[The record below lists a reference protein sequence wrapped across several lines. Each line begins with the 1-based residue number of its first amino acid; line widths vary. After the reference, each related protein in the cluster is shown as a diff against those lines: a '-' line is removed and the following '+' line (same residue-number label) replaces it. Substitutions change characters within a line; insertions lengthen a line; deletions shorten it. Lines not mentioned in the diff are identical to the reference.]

1 MKKTNSSINDDIK
14 NNNNETKLQ
23 IIKKENDSSKEVIG
37 DYGTFFDDINHTP
50 NDYIM
55 VRGARENNLKNINL
69 DIPKNK
75 LVVVTGVSGSGKSS
89 LVFDTI
95 YNEGKRRY
103 LDSLSSYARQFL
115 GNSDKPDVD
124 SIEGLSPAI
133 SIDQKSTSHNPR
145 STVGTVTEIYDYLR
159 LIFARIGQ
167 PYCPNDHIKIESQTL
182 KQIFDKI
189 WDFND
194 GDKLEFLAPIARN
207 EKGTFKNEFEKLKR
221 EGFIRVKVDNK
232 QYLLDEDINLDKNT
246 RHNIDIVVDRIV
258 LHKDQDTK
266 SRIYD
271 TLETVVKYAN
281 GKIVVDRIQTDG
293 TQKEYEYNQNASCK
307 ICGFS
312 LPEIEPRLFSFNSPI
327 GACNYCKGLGFTY
340 EPDPNKIFLYKNL
353 SIIEG
358 GIDYFKNTVDSNTLD
373 WQKFDALLKYYNINK
388 KIPIKDLSKKDIE
401 HILHG
406 SDEPI
411 TIHLISNSGN
421 QQYKTEYV
429 EGVADL
435 IKRRHEETS
444 SNMAREYYS
453 KYLSEVPCKVCHGK
467 RLNEKALSVK
477 INNEDIISLT
487 ELSTSKLIDFFL
499 KINLTEYELHI
510 AKLALKEILDRLNFL
525 NDVGLNYLTLD
536 RTANTLSGGELQRIR
551 LATQIGSRLTGVL
564 YVLDEPSIGLHQKDN
579 DKLINTMKQIVN
591 LGNSLL
597 VVEHDEDTMNSADY
611 LIDIGPYAGAN
622 GGYVTAIGTPEQIK
636 NNELSLT
643 GKYLSKQYQIK
654 VPKTRRSGNGKKII
668 LKGAKGNN
676 LKNITAT
683 FPLGKL
689 ILVTGVSGSGKST
702 LINETLVKAIQK
714 ELFNPFIEPL
724 AYSSITG
731 HNDIDK
737 LVIVDQEPIG
747 RTPRSNPVTY
757 VGVFNDI
764 RELFAQLPEAK
775 AHGFTSSR
783 FSFNVKGGI
792 CEKCDGYGSIKIE
805 MNFLPD
811 VYIKCDECNGKRYN
825 EETLLVRYKNKNI
838 FEVLEMNVDEACEFF
853 QNIPAIHYK
862 LNLMKEVGLGYI
874 KLGTNAVLLSGGEA
888 QRIKLA
894 KYLQKKPTGKTLYVL
909 DEPTTGL
916 HMHDIK
922 NLINILNRIV
932 DHGDTVIVIEH
943 NLDLIKVADHII
955 DIGKDG
961 GDEGG
966 NIIATGTPEQIV
978 KNNYDESYTAQY
990 LKPYLNNNE

>member
-1 MKKTNSSINDDIK
+1 MKKANSLINDDIK
-14 NNNNETKLQ
+14 NNNDETKLQ
-23 IIKKENDSSKEVIG
+23 IIKKENNSSKEVIG

-232 QYLLDEDINLDKNT
+232 QYLLDEDINLDKNIK
-246 RHNIDIVVDRIV
+246 HNIDIVVDRIV

-327 GACNYCKGLGFTY
+327 GACSYCKGLGFTY

-358 GIDYFKNTVDSNTLD
+358 GIDYFKNTIDSNTLD
-373 WQKFDALLKYYNINK
+373 WQKFDALLKYYNISK
-388 KIPIKDLSKKDIE
+388 TIPIKDLSKKDIE

-453 KYLSEVPCKVCHGK
+453 KYLSEVPCKDDAGDAHLLGSGDHDDAVNIAVGTRLVHDGRLEPVDAALQEVGEDGGMDDGIDGPLVVLAGKQEAAHGCLVEWADEGCQLLAQPG
-467 RLNEKALSVK
+467 RRAYQPLGCAVAVIDRYSTCCQACRHVALSTA
-477 INNEDIISLT
+477 DASGY
-487 ELSTSKLIDFFL
+487 S
-499 KINLTEYELHI
+499 YLHW
-510 AKLALKEILDRLNFL
+510 
-525 NDVGLNYLTLD
+525 
-536 RTANTLSGGELQRIR
+536 
-551 LATQIGSRLTGVL
+551 
-564 YVLDEPSIGLHQKDN
+564 
-579 DKLINTMKQIVN
+579 
-591 LGNSLL
+591 
-597 VVEHDEDTMNSADY
+597 SA
-611 LIDIGPYAGAN
+611 
-622 GGYVTAIGTPEQIK
+622 
-636 NNELSLT
+636 
-643 GKYLSKQYQIK
+643 
-654 VPKTRRSGNGKKII
+654 
-668 LKGAKGNN
+668 
-676 LKNITAT
+676 
-683 FPLGKL
+683 
-689 ILVTGVSGSGKST
+689 
-702 LINETLVKAIQK
+702 
-714 ELFNPFIEPL
+714 
-724 AYSSITG
+724 SSI
-731 HNDIDK
+731 
-737 LVIVDQEPIG
+737 
-747 RTPRSNPVTY
+747 R
-757 VGVFNDI
+757 
-764 RELFAQLPEAK
+764 
-775 AHGFTSSR
+775 
-783 FSFNVKGGI
+783 
-792 CEKCDGYGSIKIE
+792 
-805 MNFLPD
+805 
-811 VYIKCDECNGKRYN
+811 
-825 EETLLVRYKNKNI
+825 
-838 FEVLEMNVDEACEFF
+838 
-853 QNIPAIHYK
+853 
-862 LNLMKEVGLGYI
+862 
-874 KLGTNAVLLSGGEA
+874 
-888 QRIKLA
+888 
-894 KYLQKKPTGKTLYVL
+894 
-909 DEPTTGL
+909 
-916 HMHDIK
+916 
-922 NLINILNRIV
+922 
-932 DHGDTVIVIEH
+932 
-943 NLDLIKVADHII
+943 
-955 DIGKDG
+955 
-961 GDEGG
+961 
-966 NIIATGTPEQIV
+966 
-978 KNNYDESYTAQY
+978 
-990 LKPYLNNNE
+990 

>member
-1 MKKTNSSINDDIK
+1 MIKDNDLTKDNNMTEEELNIPSSSLFYNDKKHSA
-14 NNNNETKLQ
+14 NE
-23 IIKKENDSSKEVIG
+23 
-37 DYGTFFDDINHTP
+37 
-50 NDYIM
+50 YIM
-55 VRGARENNLKNINL
+55 VRGARENNLKNINI

-95 YNEGKRRY
+95 FAEGKRRY

-145 STVGTVTEIYDYLR
+145 STVGTVTEIYDYFR
-159 LIFARIGQ
+159 LLFARIGQ
-167 PYCPNDHIKIESQTL
+167 PYCPFCHIEIQTQTL
-182 KQIFDKI
+182 KQIFDRI
-189 WDFND
+189 WAFDD
-194 GDKLEFLAPIARN
+194 GDKLEFLAPIARS

-221 EGFIRVKVDNK
+221 EGFIRVRVDNK
-232 QYLLDEDINLDKNT
+232 QYILDDEINLDKNL
-246 RHNIDIVVDRIV
+246 RHNIDIIVDRIV
-258 LHKDQDTK
+258 LRKDQDTK

-271 TLETVVKYAN
+271 TLETIVKYAN
-281 GKIVVDRIQTDG
+281 GHIVINRIFSDNKNQ
-293 TQKEYEYNQNASCK
+293 EYSYNQNASCSK
-307 ICGFS
+307 CGFS
-312 LPEIEPRLFSFNSPI
+312 LPEIEPRLFSFNSPV
-327 GACNYCKGLGFTY
+327 GACEYCKGLGFTF
-340 EPDPNKIFLYKNL
+340 EPDPNKIFLNKEL
-353 SIIEG
+353 SINDG
-358 GIDYFKNTVDSNTLD
+358 GIDYFKNTVNTKTLD
-373 WQKFDALLKYYNINK
+373 WQRFDALLNHYHIK
-388 KIPIKDLSKKDIE
+388 KDIPIKNLSKQELDW
-401 HILHG
+401 ILHG

-411 TIHLISNSGN
+411 DLQLIASSGN
-421 QQYKTEYV
+421 KQIKKEYV
-429 EGVADL
+429 EGIADL

-444 SNMAREYYS
+444 SNMAREFYS
-453 KYLSEVPCKVCHGK
+453 KYLGEITCKVCHGK
-467 RLNEKALSVK
+467 RLNEKALSIK
-477 INNEDIISLT
+477 INHKNIIELT
-487 ELSTSKLIDFFL
+487 ETSIDNTIDFFL
-499 KINLTEYELHI
+499 GIQLNDYQYKI

-525 NDVGLNYLTLD
+525 NDVGLNYLTLN

-579 DKLINTMKQIVN
+579 DKLINTMKQIRN

-597 VVEHDEDTMNSADY
+597 VVEHDIDTMNEADWI
-611 LIDIGPYAGAN
+611 IDIGPKAGSF
-622 GGYVTAIGTPEQIK
+622 GGYIMAANTVEGIK
-636 NNELSLT
+636 KDPLSLT
-643 GKYLSKQYQIK
+643 GNYLNHNLKID

-676 LKNITAT
+676 LKNINIT

-714 ELFNPFIEPL
+714 DLFNPYIEPL
-724 AYSSITG
+724 PYTSLIG
-731 HNDIDK
+731 HHDLDK

-747 RTPRSNPVTY
+747 RTPRSNPATY

-775 AHGFTSSR
+775 AHGFTASR

-792 CEKCDGYGSIKIE
+792 CEKCDGNGVLKIE

-811 VYIKCDECNGKRYN
+811 VYIKCDECNGKKYN

-838 FEVLEMNVDEACEFF
+838 YDVLDMTVQEAVNFFEA
-853 QNIPAIHYK
+853 IPSIHYK
-862 LNLMKEVGLGYI
+862 LSLMQEVGLGYL
-874 KLGTNAVLLSGGEA
+874 KLGTNALLLSGGEA

-922 NLINILNRIV
+922 NLIHILNRIV
-932 DHGDTVIVIEH
+932 NNGDTVIVIEH
-943 NLDLIKVADHII
+943 NLDLIKIADHII

-961 GDEGG
+961 GQKGG
-966 NIIATGTPEQIV
+966 MIIATGTPEQIV
-978 KNNYDESYTAQY
+978 KNNYENSYTAQY
-990 LKPYLNNNE
+990 LKPYLEEK